1 MNTVLQAGVRDA
13 LWGLGSLKYFFE
25 IRIDEMG
32 CLCWNGKPGLQGKG
46 RCAHLE
52 KGEREGERGREKG
65 RCAHLEKGEREGE
78 RGREKVLTDVKLW
91 CETNTEEMWK

>member
-1 MNTVLQAGVRDA
+1 MRPGPSAASPWAMNTVLQAGVRDA

-52 KGEREGERGREKG
+52 KGEREGERGREK
-65 RCAHLEKGEREGE
+65 
-78 RGREKVLTDVKLW
+78 VLTDVKLW
-91 CETNTEEMWK
+91 CETNTEEEMWK

>member
-52 KGEREGERGREKG
+52 KGEREGERGREK
-65 RCAHLEKGEREGE
+65 
-78 RGREKVLTDVKLW
+78 VLTDVKLW
-91 CETNTEEMWK
+91 CETNTEEEMWK

>member
-1 MNTVLQAGVRDA
+1 
-13 LWGLGSLKYFFE
+13 
-25 IRIDEMG
+25 
-32 CLCWNGKPGLQGKG
+32 LQG
-46 RCAHLE
+46 
-52 KGEREGERGREKG
+52 KG